1 MIVSNFATKAVKY
14 RVCRSEFRK
23 LTLILQKYFFSNLC
37 TLQATVLYKL
47 ISYKKR
53 FCVMIQVFVK
63 GIIVSFQKK

>member
-14 RVCRSEFRK
+14 RVRRSEFRK

-53 FCVMIQVFVK
+53 SKI
-63 GIIVSFQKK
+63 